1 MKVKCRRNLHRQV
14 LLFFLASYL
23 HEGCHAF
30 CNPCLSISHSSCQS
44 RRTRTSSVIIL
55 RSDQSDSQ
63 GDDWEA
69 GDVYQD
75 LGLLET
81 AINYSNAEQNLEH
94 MERMETLQHFAKQRR
109 PLIPD
114 VRKFVLTPV
123 ALALVLSV
131 LLQNQK
137 TKVAARMITAC
148 FDLHFWTATI
158 ASPLLLL
165 LVKKMTAPPP
175 EPMPEEMVGLEPQYL
190 PSIITDWEDPDVSC
204 KDHALFLLEYWSSS
218 VVGMALVGLL
228 GRLIKF
234 PNHRVVWL
242 WFSSAQLLTRLAAI
256 ASLHQYPKQLYG
268 LQRSKQPRPLN
279 LFPALLQPL
288 VRNVF
293 MLAPFGMASDLAKIL
308 VHLKK
313 ESLVSLYVTISLL
326 MFGTS
331 LRMVNQDPT
340 SFGKLKEKSFPG
352 KLLYT
357 AAISAIWRK
366 PLRNLALDVR
376 RLPFR
381 NLAQQFRRVPFVV
394 LFAGVTC
401 TSIGVAP
408 IISPLIHINAI
419 RIILRIIHTH
429 DLSLAMDERDFKAN
443 LDDESEQTNLMTWRY
458 RLNWREPKRLGQLV
472 KEWNKNWG
480 YWFLAEGSVNEQLSQ
495 AVQEAKRK
503 EAMQD
508 RTIWDR
514 IAKDIT
520 ENRYD
525 AIVTDRDQWK
535 KDAME
540 RIAKQH
546 QKDYDSKKFDVS
558 AREGSQGTADVINK
572 LYSLSMISNFCLSGS
587 HGCCD
592 SASLWHWTGV

>member
-1 MKVKCRRNLHRQV
+1 MEVKCRRNLHRQV
-14 LLFFLASYL
+14 LLFFLAPYL

-30 CNPCLSISHSSCQS
+30 CNPCRLISHSSCPLQRKSCIQFQS
-44 RRTRTSSVIIL
+44 RHTRTSSSIIL
-55 RSDQSDSQ
+55 RSDQSD
-63 GDDWEA
+63 GEGGKWEA

-75 LGLLET
+75 FRVLET
-81 AINYSNAEQNLEH
+81 AINYSNAEQNLEQ

-114 VRKFVLTPV
+114 VRKFVLNPM

-148 FDLHFWTATI
+148 LDLHFWTAMI

-175 EPMPEEMVGLEPQYL
+175 EPMPEEMVDLNPDYL
-190 PSIITDWEDPDVSC
+190 PYVTTDWEDPDVSC
-204 KDHALFLLEYWSSS
+204 KDHVLFLLEYWSSS

-242 WFSSAQLLTRLAAI
+242 WFSCAQLLTRLGAI
-256 ASLHQYPKQLYG
+256 ASLYQYPKQLYK
-268 LQRSKQPRPLN
+268 LQRSQQPRPLS

-293 MLAPFGMASDLAKIL
+293 TLAPFGMASDLAKIL
-308 VHLKK
+308 VHLQK

-331 LRMVNQDPT
+331 LRMVNQDPL
-340 SFGKLKEKSFPG
+340 SFGKLKEKNFRG
-352 KLLYT
+352 KLLYQ

-376 RLPFR
+376 RFPFR
-381 NLAQQFRRVPFVV
+381 NLAQQFRRVPFAF
-394 LFAGVTC
+394 LFAGVAG

-408 IISPLIHINAI
+408 IISPLVHLNAI
-419 RIILRIIHTH
+419 RSIVRVIHTH
-429 DLSLAMDERDFKAN
+429 DLSLAMNERDFKAN
-443 LDDESEQTNLMTWRY
+443 LDHESEQTKRMTWRY

-472 KEWNKNWG
+472 KEWNKDWG
-480 YWFLAEGSVNEQLSQ
+480 YWWLAKGSVNEQLSRD
-495 AVQEAKRK
+495 VQESRRK
-503 EAMQD
+503 EAIQG
-508 RTIWDR
+508 RTVLER
-514 IAKDIT
+514 VAKDIN
-520 ENRYD
+520 ENRD
-525 AIVTDRDQWK
+525 NAFTPDRDQWK
-535 KDAME
+535 TDAME
-540 RIAKQH
+540 RIAKEH
-546 QKDYDSKKFDVS
+546 QKGYDSKKFDVS
-558 AREGSQGTADVINK
+558 AREGSPGHADVLDK
-572 LYSLSMISNFCLSGS
+572 LY
-587 HGCCD
+587 
-592 SASLWHWTGV
+592 